1 MASSNNHLYSLP
13 LSSSVPRGVVSLRMN
28 TTDDPLST
36 QNDTPDVFIARYK
49 KALRDKPPHPY
60 AEQHIS
66 SLLIKMV
73 ETLRP
78 LPVDI
83 DAGATGSHG

>member
-1 MASSNNHLYSLP
+1 MASLNNRLYSLP
-13 LSSSVPRGVVSLRMN
+13 LSSSVPRGVVSQSMN
-28 TTDDPLST
+28 TTHDPLLT
-36 QNDTPDVFIARYK
+36 QSDTPDVFIARYK

-66 SLLIKMV
+66 SLLIRMV
-73 ETLRP
+73 ESLRP

-83 DAGATGSHG
+83 DARATGSHG

>member
-1 MASSNNHLYSLP
+1 MALSNNRLYSLP
-13 LSSSVPRGVVSLRMN
+13 LSSSVPRGVVSLGMD
-28 TTDDPLST
+28 TTHDPLLS
-36 QNDTPDVFIARYK
+36 QDDTPDVFIAKYK

-83 DAGATGSHG
+83 DARATGSHG